1 MNCVKRSMLVCM
13 LAIALTTLL
22 TAAVAEAAGLTSGKW
37 SIVKS
42 PNAGSDV
49 NELLGVAA
57 VSTTNVWAV
66 GYYTKNGGAQT
77 LIERWNGTSWKVV
90 SSPNVGSSGN
100 VLYGVAAVS
109 ATNVWAVGQ
118 HANTHSLGFLTLIE
132 HWNGTSWQVVSSPNP
147 GRHDQLKG
155 VAAVSATNVWA
166 VGGYINSSGLN
177 QALIEHWNGTS
188 WQVVSS
194 PNVVSSDSG
203 LVSVVA
209 VSATNVWAAGDYA
222 NSRGVGQTL
231 IEHWNG
237 TSWQVVSS
245 PNVAGSDTNS
255 LYGVAAVSAH
265 DIWAVGFYSPT
276 PTGAARTLIE
286 HWNGT
291 NWQIV
296 SSPNVGSGDNF
307 LRGGV
312 AAISTSDIWAVGNHS
327 TSNGLNQ
334 TLIEHWNGTSWQV
347 VSSPNVGSRDNFLL
361 GVTRV
366 PGSTS
371 LWAVGLCI
379 DSSGSSKT
387 LTEFSG

>member
-1 MNCVKRSMLVCM
+1 MRRNTMNCVKRSMLVCM

-109 ATNVWAVGQ
+109 ATNVWAVG
-118 HANTHSLGFLTLIE
+118 
-132 HWNGTSWQVVSSPNP
+132 
-147 GRHDQLKG
+147 
-155 VAAVSATNVWA
+155 
-166 VGGYINSSGLN
+166 GYINSSGLN

-209 VSATNVWAAGDYA
+209 VSATNVWAAGGYA

-276 PTGAARTLIE
+276 PTGAAL
-286 HWNGT
+286 
-291 NWQIV
+291 
-296 SSPNVGSGDNF
+296 
-307 LRGGV
+307 
-312 AAISTSDIWAVGNHS
+312 
-327 TSNGLNQ
+327 

-366 PGSTS
+366 PSSSS
-371 LWAVGLCI
+371 LWAVGLYI

>member
-77 LIERWNGTSWKVV
+77 LIE
-90 SSPNVGSSGN
+90 
-100 VLYGVAAVS
+100 
-109 ATNVWAVGQ
+109 
-118 HANTHSLGFLTLIE
+118 
-132 HWNGTSWQVVSSPNP
+132 
-147 GRHDQLKG
+147 
-155 VAAVSATNVWA
+155 
-166 VGGYINSSGLN
+166 
-177 QALIEHWNGTS
+177 HWNGTS

-194 PNVVSSDSG
+194 PNVAGSSGSG

-209 VSATNVWAAGDYA
+209 VSATNVWAAGGYA

-276 PTGAARTLIE
+276 PTGAAL
-286 HWNGT
+286 
-291 NWQIV
+291 
-296 SSPNVGSGDNF
+296 
-307 LRGGV
+307 
-312 AAISTSDIWAVGNHS
+312 
-327 TSNGLNQ
+327 

-366 PGSTS
+366 PSSSS
-371 LWAVGLCI
+371 LWAVGLYI